1 MTDWQWDRWLDQ
13 FGLAT
18 DEEFDEYDDDTRE
31 NDCNA

>member
-1 MTDWQWDRWLDQ
+1 MSDWAWDQWLDQ

-18 DEEFDEYDDDTRE
+18 DEEFDEYDDME